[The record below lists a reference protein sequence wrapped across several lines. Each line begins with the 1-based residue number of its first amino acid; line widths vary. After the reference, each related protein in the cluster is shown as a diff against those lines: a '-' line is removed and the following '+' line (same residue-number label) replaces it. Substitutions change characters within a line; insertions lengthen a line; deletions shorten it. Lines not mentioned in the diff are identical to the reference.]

1 MSIRKLGLSL
11 AALLAIGAVMASSAS
26 AAVETMPGKFFV
38 EGALLTGSKT
48 VTGSAVTNGVLESE
62 IGTTKIK
69 LQSTAFSCE
78 GCKIENAAKTEKA
91 GAIAF
96 GEGKI
101 VFENVTVVE
110 PANCTVTGETG
121 VLGKVPTKQ
130 LAIHGDWM
138 DTVEAQKHAFIQ
150 FLPLSGGTFAQFTLG
165 GAGCAAISGAKN
177 VSGTVFGESK
187 LNTGEEAATQELV
200 FSQAVQE
207 TTGASLLLGIKPAKF
222 SGTGAFKLTT
232 GEKFSIKTEFSA
244 WNATT
249 DYQKDDIVEHPAGS
263 GSCWRALKTSLGV
276 TPEAKS
282 EFWVSRTC

>member
-1 MSIRKLGLSL
+1 MSLKKFSL
-11 AALLAIGAVMASSAS
+11 AIVAVLAIGAVVANSAS
-26 AAVETMPGKFFV
+26 AAVSTTAAKFFV
-38 EGALLTGSKT
+38 EGAELTGSKT

-91 GAIAF
+91 GAIAY

-101 VFENVTVVE
+101 KFENVTVLE

-121 VLGKVPTKQ
+121 IVGTLPTKQ

-138 DTVEAQKHAFIQ
+138 DTNTANQHAFVQ

-165 GAGCAAISGAKN
+165 GTGCAAISGTKN
-177 VSGTVFGESK
+177 VTGSVFGESV
-187 LNTGEEAATQELV
+187 LNTGAEAATQELV

-222 SGTGAFKLTT
+222 SGTGAFKLST
-232 GEKFSIKTEFSA
+232 GEKFNI
-244 WNATT
+244 
-249 DYQKDDIVEHPAGS
+249 H
-263 GSCWRALKTSLGV
+263 
-276 TPEAKS
+276 
-282 EFWVSRTC
+282 

>member
-1 MSIRKLGLSL
+1 MSIRKLGVALV
-11 AALLAIGAVMASSAS
+11 AALAIGAVMASSAS
-26 AAVETMPGKFFV
+26 ATVVTKAANFRVGGAV
-38 EGALLTGSKT
+38 LTGSKT

-78 GCKIENAAKTEKA
+78 GCKIENKEVTENLGSVA
-91 GAIAF
+91 Y

-101 VFENVTVVE
+101 VLENVTVLE

-121 VLGKVPTKQ
+121 VLGKVPTKP
-130 LAIHGDWM
+130 LKIHGDFM
-138 DTVEAQKHAFIQ
+138 DTNTANQHGFVQ

-177 VSGTVFGESK
+177 VSGTVFGESI
-187 LNTGEEAATQELV
+187 LNTGEESATQELV

-222 SGTGAFKLTT
+222 SGKGAFELST
-232 GEKFSIKTEFSA
+232 GEKFSIRTAPA
-244 WNATT
+244 WNAALQYAKNT
-249 DYQKDDIVEHPAGS
+249 IVEHPAG
-263 GSCWRALKTSLGV
+263 GNECYKALVANKGAEPNVNPAIWQKL
-276 TPEAKS
+276 AA
-282 EFWVSRTC
+282 C